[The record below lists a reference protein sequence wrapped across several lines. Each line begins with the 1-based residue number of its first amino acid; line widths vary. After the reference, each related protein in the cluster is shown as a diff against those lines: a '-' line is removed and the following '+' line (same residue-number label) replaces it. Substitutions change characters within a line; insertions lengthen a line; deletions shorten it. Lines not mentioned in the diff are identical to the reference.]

1 MNENVVTTSLP
12 NLGQS
17 KVSGQFDQVVEPNVL
32 KLPLS
37 DPLKETARPHTVN
50 VQGLLIGF

>member
-50 VQGLLIGF
+50 VQGLPIGF